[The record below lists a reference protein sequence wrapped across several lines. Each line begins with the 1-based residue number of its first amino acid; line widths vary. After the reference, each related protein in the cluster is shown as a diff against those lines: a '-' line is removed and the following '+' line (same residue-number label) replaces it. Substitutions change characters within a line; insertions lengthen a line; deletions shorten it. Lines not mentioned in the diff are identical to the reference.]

1 MYKYDYYSVYI
12 FIEFRA
18 GTILCLVNTERIES
32 KPNEAT
38 QIMRGSADVLYIGNE
53 SIGVMPPF
61 IAPFQGNEHER
72 NTCLLQDSLQE
83 GGGDQDI
90 VPHEPQLQDSLQEG
104 GRDQDVVPHEAYY
117 QEYTWYYPI
126 EEEGWDQSTSQL
138 VVSLLS
144 LLPRLP
150 CDAELVIPPFILLPR
165 LPCDAELVLGI
176 VPYTKMKKS
185 DTAFPAE
192 KPSFPKKEQP
202 RHLPTDIKDKEH
214 GDLIYAEVRY

>member
-1 MYKYDYYSVYI
+1 M
-12 FIEFRA
+12 
-18 GTILCLVNTERIES
+18 C
-32 KPNEAT
+32 
-38 QIMRGSADVLYIGNE
+38 GSSDVLYIGNE
-53 SIGVMPPF
+53 SIGVIPPF

-72 NTCLLQDSLQE
+72 NTCLLQNSLQE

-117 QEYTWYYPI
+117 QEYTWYYYPI
-126 EEEGWDQSTSQL
+126 QEEG
-138 VVSLLS
+138 
-144 LLPRLP
+144 
-150 CDAELVIPPFILLPR
+150 CDAEFVIPPFSLPR

-176 VPYTKMKKS
+176 VSYTKMKKS
-185 DTAFPAE
+185 DTAFSTE
-192 KPSFPKKEQP
+192 KPSFPKKERP